1 VPVRLFIRQVMPP
14 TTLYY
19 YLFGLSSNF
28 VHSNMC
34 GRKSD
39 IRMRD
44 VAQPKQ
50 NEEPIVQPEAI
61 INKDEE

>member
-1 VPVRLFIRQVMPP
+1 MPP